1 MDKKF
6 YVMMAVLA
14 FATGSMDVNAVYTLD
29 GIEVSA
35 DRKKGGHVFDLD
47 LEEGR
52 VIFNKAD
59 RFILDMPHNKQ
70 FERGDL
76 TAASQEEIKQI
87 EQGK

>member
-1 MDKKF
+1 MS
-6 YVMMAVLA
+6 
-14 FATGSMDVNAVYTLD
+14 GVNTS
-29 GIEVSA
+29 GWHSHFISA